1 MRLARLLALLL
12 SVATLGL
19 AAAGCG
25 GGGSDSSASGT
36 KPETW
41 AASVCGALE
50 TWANDLKAGSQSL
63 SSDLQSSSDLKAVKE
78 KLVTFLENARTST
91 ETMVADVKAAG
102 PPAVKDG
109 EAIQTD
115 LETGLSEARTSFD
128 HAVTTAKDLK
138 ATNPTAFMT
147 GVTNLGQQIQT
158 ELQTTAEHFRNI
170 ETKYDA
176 GDLDEAMSK
185 EPSCKPFASS
195 G

>member
-1 MRLARLLALLL
+1 VPFARLLALLL
-12 SVATLGL
+12 SVATLAL
-19 AAAGCG
+19 AASGCG
-25 GGGSDSSASGT
+25 GGGNESSASGT

-50 TWANDLKAGSQSL
+50 TWANDLKTGSQSL
-63 SSDLQSSSDLKAVKE
+63 SSDLQSSGDLKGVKE
-78 KLVTFLENARTST
+78 KLVTFLQNARTST
-91 ETMVADVKAAG
+91 QTMVADVEAAG

-109 EAIQTD
+109 EAIQND
-115 LETGLSEARTSFD
+115 LEAGLSAARDSFD

-138 ATNPTAFMT
+138 ATNPTAFMA

-158 ELQTTAEHFRNI
+158 ELQKTAEHFKNI

-176 GDLDEAMSK
+176 GDLDEAMSN
-185 EPSCKPFASS
+185 EPACKPFASS